1 MFFLLVASEDD
12 EPLNS
17 DPLASLKETQPSPT
31 PIDHPPAQLSLH
43 ALSGHPVSATLRV
56 KGNIWGHEVVI
67 LVDGGSTHNFVHNL
81 LAHFLHL
88 ATQLIPCLAVMVGN
102 DTEIA
107 YDMVCRDVAIL
118 IQGHE
123 FNLDLYVIALGGADL
138 VLGVA

>member
-1 MFFLLVASEDD
+1 MASRRERGLCYNYDERYDPNHNCRAMFFLLVASEDD

-67 LVDGGSTHNFVHNL
+67 LVDGGSTHNFVHDL

-88 ATQLIPCLAVMVGN
+88 ATQLIP
-102 DTEIA
+102 
-107 YDMVCRDVAIL
+107 
-118 IQGHE
+118 
-123 FNLDLYVIALGGADL
+123 
-138 VLGVA
+138 